1 MGEDMLFILRDAFT
15 ITGRGTVLA
24 GDLVAG
30 SVAIGGDVVVT
41 GPGGDTRVVRIT
53 GVERDRKLLDRVSA
67 GPGQVG
73 LLVDGVNRNDVARG
87 SSVHAAA
94 APSAVA
100 PSGVP
105 AAWLADTT
113 GRHELSYRD
122 GTAWTGHAAGVVP
135 ADVDEVWAAL
145 QGAHPGV

>member
-67 GPGQVG
+67 
-73 LLVDGVNRNDVARG
+73 
-87 SSVHAAA
+87 
-94 APSAVA
+94 APTAVA

-122 GTAWTGHAAGVVP
+122 GTAWTGHVACVVP

>member
-1 MGEDMLFILRDAFT
+1 MEDSPEGA
-15 ITGRGTVLA
+15 VLA

-30 SVAIGGDVVVT
+30 SVATGDDVVVT

-67 GPGQVG
+67 GPT
-73 LLVDGVNRNDVARG
+73 
-87 SSVHAAA
+87 
-94 APSAVA
+94 AVA

-122 GTAWTGHAAGVVP
+122 GTAWTRHVACAVP
-135 ADVDEVWAAL
+135 ADVDEMRAAL

>member
-30 SVAIGGDVVVT
+30 SVAIGDDVVVT

-53 GVERDRKLLDRVSA
+53 GVERDRKQLLDRVSA
-67 GPGQVG
+67 
-73 LLVDGVNRNDVARG
+73 
-87 SSVHAAA
+87 
-94 APSAVA
+94 APTAVA

>member
-67 GPGQVG
+67 
-73 LLVDGVNRNDVARG
+73 
-87 SSVHAAA
+87 
-94 APSAVA
+94 APTAVA

-105 AAWLADTT
+105 AAWLADP
-113 GRHELSYRD
+113 D
-122 GTAWTGHAAGVVP
+122 GTARAELLGRHRL
-135 ADVDEVWAAL
+135 DWARRVRRPRRC
-145 QGAHPGV
+145 G